1 MKGKIVVCDDVD
13 GSTEAK
19 RAGAL
24 GVILPNSFEDVS
36 FILPLPGL
44 SLTED
49 KLNAVKSYMNSTKYV
64 FFFAEQ
70 HPFHYNFEFS
80 SFK

>member
-1 MKGKIVVCDDVD
+1 MKGKIVVCDDVN
-13 GSTEAK
+13 GRTETK

-24 GVILPNSFEDVS
+24 GAILPISFEDIS

-49 KLNAVKSYMNSTKYV
+49 KLNAVKSYLNSTKYV

-70 HPFHYNFEFS
+70 HPFH
-80 SFK
+80 